1 VGSGGGALQRHFC
14 TIRSRA
20 EFKAVSEGKCNF
32 ESASQH
38 PASHRCV
45 RSMCGIHVVVAGVP
59 HTVALFDT
67 FLAQKRAQTD
77 ETASNIEKQHIA
89 TSSRN
94 DLALARR
101 GPDGNGTVKLAS
113 CGCGCVAVT
122 VQNSVLQLRGEEKIR
137 VPLHRKDTK
146 NVIAFN
152 GEIFGSTG
160 GEAPA
165 ESDTIWLLTRLDA
178 ADGDATMITNTF
190 SSLRGPWCA
199 VYWHHTT
206 RHLWFAKDVLGRRSL
221 LIGFSSARKGLVSIA
236 SVAPLEARQSGEEWI
251 DCPPGIYSIDY
262 SSLSFE
268 CKQSMES
275 RINWKHHAWSDKLSS
290 TLFFLRRTM
299 PARNGNLADDR
310 FCEQSVQGNTL
321 HVLWRLL
328 DRSVRCRVTQCNI
341 PSRLGNCQHTEF
353 DDAFVGVLF
362 SGGLDCTLL
371 SALIHRNLRIE
382 ESVDLYSV
390 CFDDGNSPDRRAAR
404 NAVAELQRVCAG
416 RTWRLIEINV
426 SKSELKARRHHIESL
441 IYPSG
446 SDMDFNIGAAL
457 WFAARGIGR
466 VTSAGSQKCF
476 KTTIYQ
482 SRSRIIFS
490 GMGADELCGGYSR
503 HRTIFKSFG
512 EEALEE
518 SLRSDI
524 LNLWRRNLG
533 RDDRILSDHG
543 KETRYPYLDEE
554 FICQI
559 LRSPLRDIVDL
570 SLSPGVGDKKC
581 LRRLAKHLGLS
592 FTAHQRKR
600 AIQFGSRVRIHE
612 CNDEMIHASPL

>member
-1 VGSGGGALQRHFC
+1 
-14 TIRSRA
+14 
-20 EFKAVSEGKCNF
+20 
-32 ESASQH
+32 
-38 PASHRCV
+38 
-45 RSMCGIHVVVAGVP
+45 MVVAGVS
-59 HTVALFDT
+59 HGHALFDT
-67 FLAQKRAQTD
+67 FLAQKRAQAD
-77 ETASNIEKQHIA
+77 ETASNIEEQDI
-89 TSSRN
+89 TTTSRN
-94 DLALARR
+94 GLALARR
-101 GPDGNGTVKLAS
+101 GPDGMGTVKLAS
-113 CGCGCVAVT
+113 CGCLAVT
-122 VQNSVLQLRGEEKIR
+122 FQNSVLQLRGKEKIR
-137 VPLHRKDTK
+137 VPLHREDTK
-146 NVIAFN
+146 NIIAFN
-152 GEIFGSTG
+152 GEIFGSVG

-178 ADGDATMITNTF
+178 ADGDAAAITNVF
-190 SSLRGPWCA
+190 SSLRGPWCI
-199 VYWHHTT
+199 VYWHNTT

-221 LIGFSSARKGLVSIA
+221 LIGFSSAHEGLLSIA
-236 SVAPLEARQSGEEWI
+236 SVAPRKAQQSGEEWI

-268 CKQSMES
+268 RKQSIES
-275 RINWKHHAWSDKLSS
+275 RVNWKHHAWSDELSS
-290 TLFFLRRTM
+290 TLFFLRRKTS
-299 PARNGNLADDR
+299 ARSGNYEDKFDR
-310 FCEQSVQGNTL
+310 CRKQSVQEHTL

-341 PSRLGNCQHTEF
+341 PSRLRKCRHEEF
-353 DDAFVGVLF
+353 GDAFVGVLF
-362 SGGLDCTLL
+362 SGGLDSTLL
-371 SALIHRNLRIE
+371 SALIHRNLCIE

-390 CFDDGNSPDRRAAR
+390 CFDNGNSPDRRAAR
-404 NAVAELQRVCAG
+404 SAVAELQRVCRG
-416 RTWRLIEINV
+416 RAWRLIEIDV
-426 SKSELKARRHHIESL
+426 SKSELNLHRDHIETL
-441 IYPSG
+441 IYPGG

-457 WFAARGIGR
+457 WFAARGVGR
-466 VTSAGSQKCF
+466 ITSAGPQKCF

-518 SLRSDI
+518 SLRADI

-543 KETRYPYLDEE
+543 RETRYPYLDEE
-554 FICQI
+554 FISQI

-592 FTAHQRKR
+592 FTAQQRKR
-600 AIQFGSRVRIHE
+600 AIQFGSRVCVHE
-612 CNDEMIHASPL
+612 RDDEMIHASPL